1 MVCAKIISQLHI
13 RGGGG
18 YLPPLWWIN
27 VISNNRSHQA
37 KTRITA
43 TANQNKGDYDKCL
56 MRTQSENNQTARNAG
71 KCPSTYR
78 NFSWFCI
85 WLVVRVEW
93 VFLINYIKKIAVL
106 HLSMQWIIVHF
117 LIFLLQ
123 SGGTGVQ
130 DSVVNQLLA
139 KVSRFWCLSIKL
151 FRKDFLKS
159 TLIHVPYRFFTSW

>member
-1 MVCAKIISQLHI
+1 MVGAKIISQLHI

-18 YLPPLWWIN
+18 YLPPLWSIN

-85 WLVVRVEW
+85 
-93 VFLINYIKKIAVL
+93 
-106 HLSMQWIIVHF
+106 
-117 LIFLLQ
+117 
-123 SGGTGVQ
+123 
-130 DSVVNQLLA
+130 
-139 KVSRFWCLSIKL
+139 
-151 FRKDFLKS
+151 
-159 TLIHVPYRFFTSW
+159 